1 MLLYIFKQSK
11 DQPEHGLFE
20 CLTQPKCGLPKAQSK
35 DTCTAYW
42 MFRLRLQQLG
52 TSPLKHLRRVPRVL
66 RAAVGW
72 PRVTAPSHGALP
84 ESSRVC
90 PAAVGV
96 VGLSET
102 LVSMHSVFQAP
113 RIRTS
118 SQTGARQP
126 SLKLNW
132 SKGRRAGKGKKP
144 LLSNDDSW
152 HTVNRSP
159 PLFTLLCTEQLI
171 ALLKM
176 LVYSAG
182 GPFDKG
188 NAVYHA
194 EVSTKSSV
202 TTPLCAVW
210 QYLLFSFTLTDI
222 LFLYARLSYWRFL
235 FKCSLWHSC
244 FYISL

>member
-1 MLLYIFKQSK
+1 MVDYSAFR
-11 DQPEHGLFE
+11 
-20 CLTQPKCGLPKAQSK
+20 T
-35 DTCTAYW
+35 YVVW

-52 TSPLKHLRRVPRVL
+52 TSPLKHLCRVPRVL

-102 LVSMHSVFQAP
+102 LVSTHSVFQAP

-132 SKGRRAGKGKKP
+132 SKGRRAFLRFR
-144 LLSNDDSW
+144 LL
-152 HTVNRSP
+152 
-159 PLFTLLCTEQLI
+159 
-171 ALLKM
+171 
-176 LVYSAG
+176 
-182 GPFDKG
+182 
-188 NAVYHA
+188 
-194 EVSTKSSV
+194 
-202 TTPLCAVW
+202 
-210 QYLLFSFTLTDI
+210 LLFP
-222 LFLYARLSYWRFL
+222 LSAC
-235 FKCSLWHSC
+235 CSSQGWLHPWVPAASG
-244 FYISL
+244 SWLL